1 MKNIIITI
9 MKKGKTEPETIVTIP
24 FENSGI
30 IELLIPKDAVT
41 ILQQEGMKLNEIIHA
56 SKKDDL
62 IGTLLEIQK
71 PDKTISLAIAKE
83 ALSKKAK

>member
-9 MKKGKTEPETIVTIP
+9 VKKDKTEPETIATIP
-24 FENSGI
+24 FENIGI
-30 IELLIPKDAVT
+30 IELLIPKDALT
-41 ILQQEGMKLNEIIHA
+41 ILQQEGMKLNEIINA

-71 PDKTISLAIAKE
+71 PDKTISLAIVKE
-83 ALSKKAK
+83 ALSKKGK